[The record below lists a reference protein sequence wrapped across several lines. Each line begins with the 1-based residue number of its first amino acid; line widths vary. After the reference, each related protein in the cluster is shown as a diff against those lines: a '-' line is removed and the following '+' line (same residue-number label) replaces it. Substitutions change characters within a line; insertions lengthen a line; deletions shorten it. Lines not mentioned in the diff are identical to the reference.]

1 MKNLAKAKVKP
12 RAKPKLR
19 KAEKKIAANGTLDR
33 FMQPCSPSI
42 VNRVDCNEDDNVP
55 APSFIAHS
63 TSAHD
68 RHRARSFDTERRNS
82 PPVSTREL
90 FRTEQSDEAGPCGD
104 IFSPTPVQLPRKK
117 TKPADLPSPVV
128 VHSSVRQKPVQL
140 EFQHVG
146 GELRLAS
153 ETLDE
158 SRAFVSLRPG
168 RNTVGVELSHDH
180 NAHTLVRPPSVA
192 RPVLLPCPT
201 QLYSAPCCTIFV
213 EEDGRPPQA
222 VLFSQASKSAR
233 RVCVVRHAADAHPG
247 GGAQLTADMPYFLR
261 CGDVVVIHM

>member
-1 MKNLAKAKVKP
+1 MDLTRGA
-12 RAKPKLR
+12 
-19 KAEKKIAANGTLDR
+19 R
-33 FMQPCSPSI
+33 FI
-42 VNRVDCNEDDNVP
+42 VAVDCNEDDNVP

-63 TSAHD
+63 TSGELPLARAHIHRAHVSPSCRTLTGACFFVAAHD